1 MTSVREKAL
10 SSNLARDRAGEEQ
23 AGARERIRQKIL
35 VVEDESDIRELVRY
49 NLAQEG
55 FAVEEA
61 ADGAEALER
70 IGRRPPD
77 LVLLDLM
84 LPRVSGLELCR
95 QLRANPQTARLPII
109 VVTAKSAEVDR
120 VLGLEMGADDYV
132 VKPFSPREVVARVRA
147 LLRRVHGASERL
159 TPELFERGRL
169 KIDFGTYEVFVDG
182 NKKDLAL
189 REFELLRFFV
199 QHPLRVYS
207 REQLLD
213 LVWGRDT
220 FVEPRTI
227 DVHVRRLRQQI
238 ERDDANP
245 ELVLTV
251 RSVGYRFNPDPL
263 G

>member
-1 MTSVREKAL
+1 MSAL
-10 SSNLARDRAGEEQ
+10 ADVARDRP
-23 AGARERIRQKIL
+23 RHKIL
-35 VVEDESDIRELVRY
+35 VVEDESDIRELLRY
-49 NLAQEG
+49 NLTQEG

-61 ADGAEALER
+61 ADGSEAIDR
-70 IGRRPPD
+70 IARRAPD
-77 LVLLDLM
+77 LLVLDLM
-84 LPRVSGLELCR
+84 LPRMPGLELCR
-95 QLRANPQTARLPII
+95 RLRSQSDTARLPII
-109 VVTAKSAEVDR
+109 ILTAKGAEVDR
-120 VLGLEMGADDYV
+120 VLGLEMGADYYI
-132 VKPFSPREVVARVRA
+132 VKPFSPREVVARVKA
-147 LLRRVHGASERL
+147 LLRRANAVAEQTL
-159 TPELFERGRL
+159 PAIFERGRL

-182 NKKDLAL
+182 EKKELAL

-238 ERDDANP
+238 ERDDSNP
-245 ELVLTV
+245 ELILTV
-251 RSVGYRFNPDPL
+251 RSVGYRFNPDAL